1 MEHDQIVVTEE
12 IPQQEVQVSAGAW
25 HYIQVFCAFFCSVA
39 TFAAVTMVSGTRTH
53 FTVLLGIIWFFG
65 VVAGVL
71 VSPGKYFKFGGGVFV
86 ACVTFGWFAFPFP
99 LDLLTGALSLPI
111 GAMGA
116 FFAMIGIPAIFT
128 IRTYVTDIRY
138 EKTDDR
144 KETAAIAAGIGAAIL
159 CMALFLGL
167 TAVGK
172 AVEAP
177 ELEAKFNATQLYDD
191 YRQTHGDAKVYQG
204 DVLEHPVT
212 ANKLED
218 GYMREY
224 YYEFTQQEGGLLVQ
238 YNLVMEFRYAND
250 KWSITN
256 VTEVSKPVAC
266 DPLGGTWTGT
276 GKFPAN
282 LSAGN
287 QYTLKLDASMENGG
301 TGTLEVTHTGWV
313 GAQMAFTVEF
323 GPFSDGYT
331 EFLNSKLGTVV
342 NLKLVLDE
350 PYTYENFGT
359 KTLSEIE
366 CVYCFATDTVMLKSL
381 DRGLTLQPNT

>member
-1 MEHDQIVVTEE
+1 MENNQSV
-12 IPQQEVQVSAGAW
+12 IPAEEVQIRAGAW
-25 HYIQVFCAFFCSVA
+25 HYIRVFCAFFCSVA
-39 TFAAVTMVSGTRTH
+39 TFAAITMVSGARTH
-53 FTVLLGIIWFFG
+53 FTALLGVIWFFG

-71 VSPGKYFKFGGGVFV
+71 VAPGKFFKFGIGVFI
-86 ACVTFGWFAFPFP
+86 ACVSFGWYAFPFP

-111 GAMGA
+111 GAAGA

-138 EKTDDR
+138 EKTDDK

-159 CMALFLGL
+159 CIALFLGL
-167 TAVGK
+167 TAIGK

-177 ELEAKFNATQLYDD
+177 ELEAKFNAAQLYDD
-191 YRQTHGDAKVYQG
+191 YRQTHPEAKAYEG
-204 DVLEHPVT
+204 DVLENPVT
-212 ANKLED
+212 ANKLDE
-218 GYMREY
+218 GYMREH
-224 YYEFTQQEGGLLVQ
+224 YYEFTQQEGSLLVQ

-250 KWSITN
+250 AWSITN
-256 VTEVSKPVAC
+256 VTEVATPVAC
-266 DPLGGTWTGT
+266 DPLSGTWTGT

-287 QYTLKLDASMENGG
+287 QYTLQFHASMEQGG
-301 TGTLEVTHTGWV
+301 TGTLAVTHEGWA
-313 GAQMAFTVEF
+313 GAQMSFTVEF
-323 GPFSDGYT
+323 GAFSDGYT
-331 EFLNSKLGTVV
+331 EFLNNKLGTVV

-350 PYTYENFGT
+350 SYTYENFGT

-381 DRGLTLQPNT
+381 DRGLSLTPNP